1 MESRNGLHVITVLL
15 LALRRTFSSL
25 LVMASLGR
33 FYVLGPPVQHA
44 NAVRDLVI
52 YVMRRT
58 PDLAAA
64 PFALEGLEG
73 PARFDSSWVPG
84 GRSNTLR
91 RGTDVADL
99 WTGQVVWGT
108 PTWATS
114 FSVIVTDQNYL
125 DEGKGQRRQKN
136 QASKPSL

>member
-1 MESRNGLHVITVLL
+1 M
-15 LALRRTFSSL
+15 
-25 LVMASLGR
+25 
-33 FYVLGPPVQHA
+33 LGPSVHHA
-44 NAVRDLVI
+44 NAVQDLVI
-52 YVMRRT
+52 YLIRQT
-58 PDLAAA
+58 QDLKDE
-64 PFALEGLEG
+64 PLGVENLEG
-73 PARFDSSWVPG
+73 PVRFDSSWVPG
-84 GRSNTLR
+84 GRSQTLR